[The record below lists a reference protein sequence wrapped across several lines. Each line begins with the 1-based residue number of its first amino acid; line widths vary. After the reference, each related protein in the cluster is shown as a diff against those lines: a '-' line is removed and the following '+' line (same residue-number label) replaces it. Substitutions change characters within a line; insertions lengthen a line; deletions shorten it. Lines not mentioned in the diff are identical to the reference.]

1 MSTQPHNATTENFSP
16 LPTESPI
23 AQSQRQTLRQRL
35 LVALLPTILIPLF
48 VTGFLGYNAGRN
60 RGRDAELDRVK
71 KDASLTSRNIN
82 TEFGD
87 TLHIAQLIGL
97 TPSMRTAFQRAQN
110 QVKEEGLEPK
120 SIAELEKQFASTHQL
135 PGNVE
140 MNQYL
145 RELLTS
151 HKLAEAFITDRNGLT
166 IAAGGPTSDFVQRD
180 ESWWQI
186 AAGTGQSID
195 TFKFDESTQQNVIS
209 LSQKITDPGSGNFLG
224 IIKISIDAENFT
236 QELVQYLQRD
246 LKRSERVQ
254 LIDNVVG
261 KVVTTVAPSE
271 VSVPP
276 EESQQ
281 LLGGN
286 LVAKLAGSL
295 SARNKAGIESAA
307 EIDQFKQQLQGYGDF
322 KLVSLDVN
330 QGEGGQQFVS
340 GALIQSDKRYYSLT
354 PIPHTEL
361 VAISSTSIDDAE
373 ATGRELL
380 AVSAGTS
387 WLLGAIVTGL
397 VLLLA
402 RQLSQP
408 LLDLT
413 RTATA
418 VAAGDLSVR
427 AKLQGTAETET
438 LGQGLNNLL
447 NQIQNLLKRQEEV
460 TAGQRQ
466 QREDL
471 ENDVVQLMEDVG
483 NAAVGDLTV
492 RAQLSAGD
500 VGIVADLFNSI
511 IENLR
516 DTAMQVKLSSG
527 QVSTSLDVN
536 AEAIRSLATQAISEA
551 ESLRS
556 TMGAVEEMSDSIQMV
571 ASNAEQAS
579 QLTDQ
584 TYITVQDSSQYMDQ
598 AVDSILNLRS
608 TVGETAKKIKRL
620 GESAQKISQTVSLID
635 EIALK
640 TNLLA
645 VNASVEAARAGELGQ
660 GFTAVAEQVGSLAE
674 QSASATKEIALI
686 VAAIQAET
694 QEVVAAIE
702 TGTAQVVDSTKLVEA
717 TKQRLT
723 QVLEKSEQI
732 NQLMRSISAST
743 TAQTE
748 TSALV
753 TNLVKTATQSS
764 EQRSQS
770 SEQMA
775 RAIQDTAEIAR
786 SLQESVA
793 QFKVT
798 DSPTPADLTTP
809 ESLEPLAIA
818 SLTVDAIPADAA
830 PIPVLQA
837 SGES

>member
-1 MSTQPHNATTENFSP
+1 MSTEPITTTDNFNPSP
-16 LPTESPI
+16 N

-48 VTGFLGYNAGRN
+48 VTGFFSYNVSRN
-60 RGRDAELDRVK
+60 RGRDTELDQVK
-71 KDASLTSRNIN
+71 KDASLTVQNIS
-82 TEFGD
+82 TEFEHI
-87 TLHIAQLIGL
+87 LHTSQLVGL
-97 TPSMRTAFQRAQN
+97 TPSMRTTFQRAQN
-110 QVKEEGLEPK
+110 QVKEEGLEQK

-135 PGNVE
+135 PGNGE

-145 RELLTS
+145 RELLTT

-166 IAAGGPTSDFVQRD
+166 IAASSPTSDFVQRD

-186 AAGTGQSID
+186 AAGTGQTID

-209 LSQKITDPGSGNFLG
+209 LSQKITDPGSNNILG
-224 IIKISIDAENFT
+224 VMKISINAENFT
-236 QELVQYLQRD
+236 QKLVQYLQRD
-246 LKRSERVQ
+246 LKGSERVQ
-254 LIDNVVG
+254 LIDSITG
-261 KVVTTVAPSE
+261 KVVTTVTPSE
-271 VSVPP
+271 VSSTP
-276 EESQQ
+276 EELQQ
-281 LLGGN
+281 LLGSN
-286 LVAKLAGSL
+286 LVAKLAGRL
-295 SARNKAGIESAA
+295 SERAKASINTAD
-307 EIDQFKQQLQGYGDF
+307 IDKFKQQLQSYGDF
-322 KLVSLDVN
+322 KLISLDVN
-330 QGEGGQQFVS
+330 QVEGNQQFVS
-340 GALIQSDKRYYSLT
+340 GTLIQYEKRYYSLT
-354 PIPHTEL
+354 PVPQTSL
-361 VAISSTSIDDAE
+361 VAISSISADDAE
-373 ATGRELL
+373 VAGRELL

-387 WLLGAIVTGL
+387 WLLAAIVTGL

-775 RAIQDTAEIAR
+775 RAIEDTANIAR

-793 QFKVT
+793 QFKVA
-798 DSPTPADLTTP
+798 DSPTPNPLSTP
-809 ESLEPLAIA
+809 EDLMGSIV
-818 SLTVDAIPADAA
+818 VDAIDADPA
-830 PIPVLQA
+830 PIAALPA
-837 SGES
+837 SSES

>member
-1 MSTQPHNATTENFSP
+1 MSTPFNPVLTSNLQS
-16 LPTESPI
+16 
-23 AQSQRQTLRQRL
+23 SQRQTLRQRL
-35 LVALLPTILIPLF
+35 LITLLPTILIPLF
-48 VTGFLGYNAGRN
+48 ITGFFSYNLARN
-60 RGRDAELDRVK
+60 RGRESELARLQ
-71 KDASLTSRNIN
+71 KDASLTARNIN
-82 TEFGD
+82 ALIDEQ
-87 TLHIAQLIGL
+87 LRVASLIGL
-97 TPSMRTAFQRAQN
+97 DPSVRKALARTQE
-110 QVKEEGLEPK
+110 QVKTSGLAPK
-120 SIAELEKQFASTHQL
+120 SIAELEKQFATTHQL
-135 PGNVE
+135 PGNADVNE
-140 MNQYL
+140 YL
-145 RELLTS
+145 RELITNNN
-151 HKLAEAFITDRNGLT
+151 LAEVFITDPNGMT
-166 IAAGGPTSDFVQRD
+166 IAAGNPTSDLVQRD

-186 AAGTGQSID
+186 AEGKGLSVD
-195 TFKFDESTQQNVIS
+195 SFKFDESSQQNVIA
-209 LSQKITDPGSGNFLG
+209 LAKKITNPGSGNFLG
-224 IIKISIDAENFT
+224 VLKLSINGDKFN
-236 QELVQYLQRD
+236 QELAKFLQND
-246 LKRSERVQ
+246 LRRSERVQ
-254 LIDNVVG
+254 LVDTVTG
-261 KVVTTVAPSE
+261 RVVTTITPSN
-271 VSVPP
+271 VLLST

-281 LLGGN
+281 FVGGK
-286 LVAKLAGSL
+286 LVAKLAASL
-295 SARNKAGIESAA
+295 SERNKAGIDNADVA
-307 EIDQFKQQLQGYGDF
+307 KFQQHFQSRAGM
-322 KLVSLDVN
+322 KLISMDVSS
-330 QGEGGQQFVS
+330 GAGGQSFVN
-340 GALIQSDKRYYSLT
+340 GALLQQDKHYYSMT
-354 PIPHTEL
+354 AIPQTDL
-361 VAISSTSIDDAE
+361 VAISSAPVEDVEVA
-373 ATGRELL
+373 GRELL
-380 AVSAGTS
+380 AISAGTS
-387 WLLGAIVTGL
+387 WLLGAIVMGL

-402 RQLSQP
+402 KQLSQP
-408 LLDLT
+408 LADLT
-413 RTATA
+413 QTAAA
-418 VAAGDLSVR
+418 VADGDLSVR

-438 LGQGLNNLL
+438 LAQSLNNLL
-447 NQIQNLLKRQEEV
+447 TQVQSLLKDQQKVTEE
-460 TAGQRQ
+460 QRQ
-466 QREDL
+466 QREEL

-483 NAAVGDLTV
+483 NASIGDLTV

-536 AEAIRSLATQAISEA
+536 AEAIRSLATQAIA
-551 ESLRS
+551 ETASLRS

-579 QLTDQ
+579 LLTDQ
-584 TYITVQDSSQYMDQ
+584 TYNTVQDSSQYMDQ

-694 QEVVAAIE
+694 QEVVMAIE

-743 TAQTE
+743 TAQTQ
-748 TSALV
+748 TSAMV
-753 TNLVKTATQSS
+753 SDLVKTATQSS

-793 QFKVT
+793 QFKVAET
-798 DSPTPADLTTP
+798 DVFADVP
-809 ESLEPLAIA
+809 
-818 SLTVDAIPADAA
+818 AA
-830 PIPVLQA
+830 PVEVFTLHGEEPPIAALQA
-837 SGES
+837 SAAKTAS